1 MTQLEQK
8 DGNMLNEKLIRKF
21 GLRRRNGNSN
31 HQDIYFE
38 RPVNHRD
45 LSLLQTVKKFVDQG
59 YSPHKYNSKDSC
71 LYLVNESGDTL
82 TMAEVPGR
90 VAALLTG
97 IQENHR

>member
-1 MTQLEQK
+1 MQK
-8 DGNMLNEKLIRKF
+8 LGK
-21 GLRRRNGNSN
+21 RRRDGDGN

-45 LSLLQTVKKFVDQG
+45 LSLLQTVKKFVEQG
-59 YSPHKYNSKDSC
+59 YSPQKYNSKESC

-90 VAALLTG
+90 VAALLTS
-97 IQENHR
+97 IQENHQ